1 MKTLKAYINEGILDD
16 IETTLSISDD
26 VAAKIL
32 IDDFITKNYSRL
44 SKDYTINK
52 KPNKD
57 GKWVVNCR
65 GRVKLFN
72 GAKSLVNDA
81 FVWGTVNEFDC
92 SNNTFIT
99 SLYGAPEKVKLF
111 NCMYCINIKSFEYF
125 PKKVEMM
132 YIYGTSIENLKG
144 LPEAYNNGIDIHGC
158 ENLKSLEGSPKHV
171 QLFYCYDCP
180 NLETL
185 KGGPEIV
192 DDIFDCNG
200 CQSLKSLEGA
210 PKEVKHFYTNR
221 NHSLTSFKGAPK
233 LIHGT
238 FSGIGC
244 INVTKLEMSD
254 TVIGRNFVIDSCSRL
269 QSFED
274 APKKI
279 VDTVQASRCN
289 ALHSLKGLP
298 DNIRGLYMPNNNIET
313 LEGTPKVIDIVD
325 LHYSDVTPP
334 RKPLF
339 TIQQIKDATGV
350 RDVVI

>member
-16 IETTLSISDD
+16 IETTLSVSDD
-26 VAAKIL
+26 DAAKIL

-44 SKDYTINK
+44 SKPYKINK

-72 GAKSLVNDA
+72 GAKSLVNDV
-81 FVWGTVNEFDC
+81 FVWGTVNDFDC
-92 SNNTFIT
+92 SNNTYIT
-99 SLYGAPEKVKLF
+99 SLYGAPEKVTIF
-111 NCMYCINIKSFEYF
+111 SCCDCINLKSFEYF
-125 PKKVEMM
+125 PKKADLIMIHNTGV
-132 YIYGTSIENLKG
+132 ENLKG
-144 LPEAYNNGIDIHGC
+144 LPETYNNIIDIRASV
-158 ENLKSLEGSPKHV
+158 NLKSLEGAPKHV
-171 QLFYCYDCP
+171 AQFYCYDCP

-192 DDIFDCNG
+192 DDIFDCNN
-200 CQSLKSLEGA
+200 CPNLKSLEGA

-233 LIHGT
+233 VIHGA
-238 FSGIGC
+238 FSGAGC
-244 INVTKLEMSD
+244 INVTKLEMPD

-269 QSFED
+269 KSFEG

-289 ALHSLKGLP
+289 ALRSLKGLP

-313 LEGTPKVIDIVD
+313 LEGAPKVIDIVD

-339 TIQQIKDATGV
+339 TVQQIKDATGV